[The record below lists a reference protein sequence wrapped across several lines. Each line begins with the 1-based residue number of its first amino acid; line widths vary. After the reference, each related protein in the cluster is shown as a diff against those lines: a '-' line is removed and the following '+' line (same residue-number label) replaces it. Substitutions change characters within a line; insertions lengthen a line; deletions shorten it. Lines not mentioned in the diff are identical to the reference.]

1 MLATCIAVAGLLGA
15 ASLWRFGFTWTLLPY
30 LAYSVLSAV
39 LVVIDLL
46 SKRLP
51 NALTL
56 PAIPATAAL
65 LAIPALADDEAGALI
80 RALCAGGILLAVYLA
95 LHLISPAG
103 LGLGDVK
110 LAASMGMVLGWLS
123 WSALLWGAVRAVDAR
138 GRLARHPRERAR
150 TRLAPLTHEG
160 LLGAHDFNRCH
171 IALRRAC
178 ARNLAAGPR
187 GCRE

>member
-80 RALCAGGILLAVYLA
+80 RAICAGGVLLAVYLA

-110 LAASMGMVLGWLS
+110 LAASMGMVLGWH
-123 WSALLWGAVRAVDAR
+123 GH
-138 GRLARHPRERAR
+138 GPRLARHPRERAR

>member
-1 MLATCIAVAGLLGA
+1 MVATCIAVAGLLGA
-15 ASLWRFGFTWTLLPY
+15 ASLWRFGFTWTSLPY

-39 LVVIDLL
+39 LVIIDLL

-65 LAIPALADDEAGALI
+65 LAIPALVDDQAAALI
-80 RALCAGGILLAVYLA
+80 RALCAGGVLLAIYLA
-95 LHLISPAG
+95 LHVVSPAG

-123 WSALLWGAVRAVDAR
+123 WSALLWGAALGFVIGALVSLCLLIARRASLSSDVPF
-138 GRLARHPRERAR
+138 GPSMLAGGWLVILASG
-150 TRLAPLTHEG
+150 LAPG
-160 LLGAHDFNRCH
+160 
-171 IALRRAC
+171 
-178 ARNLAAGPR
+178 
-187 GCRE
+187 

>member
-65 LAIPALADDEAGALI
+65 LAIPALADDQAGALI
-80 RALCAGGILLAVYLA
+80 RALCAGGVLLAVYLL

-123 WSALLWGAVRAVDAR
+123 WSALLWGALLGFVVGALVSLGLLIARRANLSSDVPF
-138 GRLARHPRERAR
+138 GPSMLAGGWLVILAS
-150 TRLAPLTHEG
+150 RLAPG
-160 LLGAHDFNRCH
+160 
-171 IALRRAC
+171 
-178 ARNLAAGPR
+178 
-187 GCRE
+187 

>member
-1 MLATCIAVAGLLGA
+1 MAAVGIIVAGLLAA
-15 ASLWRFGFTWTLLPY
+15 ASLWRFGFSWTLLPY

-65 LAIPALADDEAGALI
+65 LALPALADDQASALV
-80 RALCAGGILLAVYLA
+80 RALGAGGVLLAVYLA

-110 LAASMGMVLGWLS
+110 LAASLGMVLGWIS
-123 WSALLWGAVRAVDAR
+123 WSALLWGAALGFIIAALVSLGLLATRRATRRSDVPF
-138 GRLARHPRERAR
+138 GPSMLAGGWLVILASG
-150 TRLAPLTHEG
+150 LAPG
-160 LLGAHDFNRCH
+160 
-171 IALRRAC
+171 
-178 ARNLAAGPR
+178 
-187 GCRE
+187 

>member
-1 MLATCIAVAGLLGA
+1 MIATCIAVAGLLGA

-65 LAIPALADDEAGALI
+65 LAIPALADDQAGALI
-80 RALCAGGILLAVYLA
+80 RALCAGGVLLAVYLA

-123 WSALLWGAVRAVDAR
+123 WSALLWGAALGFVVGALVSLGLLIARRANLSSDVPFGPSRVA
-138 GRLARHPRERAR
+138 GAWLVILASG
-150 TRLAPLTHEG
+150 LAPG
-160 LLGAHDFNRCH
+160 
-171 IALRRAC
+171 
-178 ARNLAAGPR
+178 
-187 GCRE
+187 